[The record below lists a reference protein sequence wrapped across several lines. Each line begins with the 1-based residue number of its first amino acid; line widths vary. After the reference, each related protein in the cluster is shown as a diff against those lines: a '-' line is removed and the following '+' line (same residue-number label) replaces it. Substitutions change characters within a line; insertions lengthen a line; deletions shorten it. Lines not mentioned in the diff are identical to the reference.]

1 MRGLGSHLRSNV
13 RKMIQQLNS
22 PFPIKLKLLGQVLT
36 CSEGGNNM
44 KNFGIPNFKFSDMF
58 LLFSS
63 TVNQRKSNMDSKS
76 YHVPT
81 YMKREQ

>member
-1 MRGLGSHLRSNV
+1 
-13 RKMIQQLNS
+13 
-22 PFPIKLKLLGQVLT
+22 
-36 CSEGGNNM
+36 M

-63 TVNQRKSNMDSKS
+63 MVNQRKSNMDSKS